1 MLMHALTDSEFQL
14 QVEPI
19 LKQVFPAGWD
29 STDGFGEIFSPQ
41 ITSKIILFPCYR
53 NAFDECLSS
62 QALVDAALAIG
73 DTGCYIFPWF
83 NGPSNYCYVPLLEF
97 VEGYDGEPGSTTL
110 IGSRIG
116 VDPYDIETT
125 IVSSQGKWGL
135 YMSSE
140 HHALLG
146 GSPDFI
152 EEIRKRTPNIDN
164 QVYEFFEFWHA
175 HRNSNVE
182 RGFDYGPHK
191 WYSVLLKHIYGL
203 EKGNELL
210 LESGQDYSGK
220 ILMKV

>member
-1 MLMHALTDSEFQL
+1 M
-14 QVEPI
+14 
-19 LKQVFPAGWD
+19 
-29 STDGFGEIFSPQ
+29 
-41 ITSKIILFPCYR
+41 
-53 NAFDECLSS
+53 
-62 QALVDAALAIG
+62 
-73 DTGCYIFPWF
+73 
-83 NGPSNYCYVPLLEF
+83 LEF

-210 LESGQDYSGK
+210 LESGLLWKNSDEGIEQRGLTDSDPLWGRH
-220 ILMKV
+220 IFSENP